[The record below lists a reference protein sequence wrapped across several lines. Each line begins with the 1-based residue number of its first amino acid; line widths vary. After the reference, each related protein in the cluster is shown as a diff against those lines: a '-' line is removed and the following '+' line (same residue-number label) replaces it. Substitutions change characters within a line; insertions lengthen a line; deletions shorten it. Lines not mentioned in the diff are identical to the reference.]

1 MVVLN
6 PPVCWSEGINDVFL
20 VLRVTVVVVDVLV
33 R

>member
-6 PPVCWSEGINDVFL
+6 APVCWSEEINDVFL
-20 VLRVTVVVVDVLV
+20 VLRVSVVVVDVLV